1 MRPVLIPILLL
12 TLLALGACANAP
24 GARMAEPAPAA
35 PLDLQAEANY
45 QLLVAEIAVVRGAY
59 PAAARAYWEAG
70 RISGDREALA
80 RAAGLAYGVRDL
92 TLAEEVSAHWAELDP
107 SDPQPHRYLMA
118 IGLHREDPTE
128 AAAALSALRYGA
140 QPVAIGELGSLLQQS
155 PDRGRTLTMLGLV
168 TRAHPE
174 DEELLRLHMR
184 LASSW
189 EDWEQLA
196 TATGMLLAL
205 GLRETEVLLQRSEA
219 IERLEGARPAL
230 AVLEDAEPGPAIDR
244 RRGELAFT
252 AGDYEA
258 ALPALR
264 SALQALPE
272 DGLLRYLLGEIALSE
287 GRLDAAAEHFLVLR
301 GLPGMDELGDLTL
314 ARVDRERGDLQSAL
328 RRFSAITRD
337 DLFLQAQLSAAM
349 VEAQLREVEDAMF
362 RLDMLE
368 RTRPGDLD
376 LIQRERAAILT
387 DAREFE
393 QARAL
398 LEQLRAGSPE
408 DPDLRYAL
416 ALVAAGSGATDE
428 AVALL
433 EELLAAAPGVPDYM
447 NALGYTLADA
457 GIELPR
463 ALALI
468 EAAHALAPDSA
479 AILDSL
485 GWVHFRLGDAA
496 RARGYLEQALAL
508 SEDPE
513 IAAHLAE
520 VLWQLGETA
529 AAAEILDRALA
540 LDPGH
545 SVLLGTRERLAAQ
558 P

>member
-1 MRPVLIPILLL
+1 MRPVLIPVLTS
-12 TLLALGACANAP
+12 TLLGLGGCASAP
-24 GARMAEPAPAA
+24 VAPPPAPAA
-35 PLDLQAEANY
+35 LDAQAEANY
-45 QLLVAEIAVVRGAY
+45 QLLVAEIAVVRGEY
-59 PAAARAYWEAG
+59 PAAAQAYWEAG
-70 RISGDREALA
+70 RLSGDREALA

-92 TLAEEVSAHWAELDP
+92 VLAEEVADHWAALDP
-107 SDPQPHRYLMA
+107 SDPQPQRYRMA
-118 IGLHREDPTE
+118 IGLHREDPVR
-128 AAAALSALRYGA
+128 AAAALSALRYGP

-155 PDRGRTLTMLGLV
+155 PDRARTLAMLGIV
-168 TRAHPE
+168 AREHPE

-184 LASSW
+184 LAASW

-196 TATGMLLAL
+196 SATGMLLAL
-205 GLRETEVLLQRSEA
+205 GVRETEVALQRSEA
-219 IERLEGARPAL
+219 VERLEGAVAAL
-230 AVLEDAEPGPAIDR
+230 AVLEAAEDGPAIER

-252 AGDYEA
+252 AGDYQGALPHLRA
-258 ALPALR
+258 ALV
-264 SALQALPE
+264 ALPD

-287 GRLDAAAEHFLVLR
+287 GRLDDAAEHFLVLR

-314 ARVDRERGDLQSAL
+314 ARVDRARGDLESAL

-387 DAREFE
+387 DARQYE

-398 LEQLRAGSPE
+398 LESLLVSAPQ
-408 DPDLRYAL
+408 DPNLRYAL
-416 ALVAAGSGATDE
+416 ALVAAGSGSTDE
-428 AVALL
+428 AIALL
-433 EELLAAAPGVPDYM
+433 EGLHLETPGVPDIM

-457 GIELPR
+457 GRELPR
-463 ALALI
+463 ALELI

-496 RARGYLEQALAL
+496 TARGYLEQALAI

-520 VLWQLGETA
+520 VLWSLGETVA
-529 AAAEILDRALA
+529 ATEVLDRALA
-540 LDPGH
+540 VDPDH